1 MSTTMQRLRLNELSR
16 EDRLSLAEELWESVV
31 DEVGAEELTPDVQAE
46 LDRRIAAADADPQRG
61 VSWEEVMTAARERW
75 KQLA

>member
-31 DEVGAEELTPDVQAE
+31 EEVGAEELTPDVQAE

-61 VSWEEVMTAARERW
+61 VSWDEVLSAARARW
-75 KQLA
+75 KK